1 MASLVQAKT
10 LGGVGSILVLL
21 TFVPY
26 AGAVIGII
34 GWILVLVAV
43 KNLSETFGDNKI
55 FNDMLIATV
64 LSIVGVIVATVL
76 VVATVFQFIGIGST
90 FTPGTAPPADFLALV
105 ASLIIGLVVVWVFFL
120 VASIFLKRSYDA
132 IGHKINIG
140 TFHTT
145 GLLFLIGAI
154 TTIIGIGILILLI
167 AVILQIV
174 AFFSIPEQLT
184 QQQGQSWT
192 PQPPPPPAPQT
203 I

>member
-1 MASLVQAKT
+1 MASLGQAKT